1 MVPRFNVGIH
11 PKIYFLLT
19 PSTRKMDVNPRV
31 NLIGLA
37 RNSDTTKVFRGR
49 NKDIEVDELILKLA
63 GDDGAFWNGM
73 KNLSHCR

>member
-1 MVPRFNVGIH
+1 
-11 PKIYFLLT
+11 
-19 PSTRKMDVNPRV
+19 MDVNPRV